1 MCAYPKG
8 VGAVLR
14 LRLVRYA
21 PAPVLVASSIAQ
33 LFREGVEA
41 VTART
46 RDVLAAT

>member
-1 MCAYPKG
+1 MCGYPKG
-8 VGAVLR
+8 VGAAR
-14 LRLVRYA
+14 LRFVRYA